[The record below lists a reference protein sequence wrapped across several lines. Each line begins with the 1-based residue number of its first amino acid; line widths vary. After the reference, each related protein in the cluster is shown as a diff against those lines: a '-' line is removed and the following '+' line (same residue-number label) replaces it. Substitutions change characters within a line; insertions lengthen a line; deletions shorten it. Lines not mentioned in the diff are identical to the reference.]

1 MRKFKSGTYS
11 KQYQYKSFTPSKL
24 TPFMWEST
32 KVLTLLTKASQVLGE
47 LNTYAQ
53 LVPDVNFF
61 IEMHKIK
68 EATTSS
74 AIEGTQTS
82 MDEALLSE
90 RDIKPK
96 QRDDWQEVQNYIE
109 ALNYSIERLNDLPL
123 STRLLKEAHQRLLS
137 GARGENKMPGEIRTS
152 QNWIGGADIASAAFV
167 PPHPVDLSDA
177 LNDLERFWHHENWEL
192 PSLIR
197 IAISHYQFETIHPF
211 LNGNGR
217 IGRLLITLQ
226 LIEYK
231 LLDKPVLYLSD
242 FFERNRGSY
251 YDALNRVTNSHDMDQ
266 WLRFFLTGV
275 IETAQKSKSTFTQI
289 GVLRESYSKRLLELG
304 KRASIANEL
313 LQKLYSQ
320 PITSAR
326 SVEESLNV
334 TPATANRLLKK
345 MEKVGM
351 LKEATGYARNRIY
364 VLSEY
369 LNIFKT

>member
-1 MRKFKSGTYS
+1 MREFKSGTYT

-24 TPFMWEST
+24 TPFVWENDT
-32 KVLTLLTKASQVLGE
+32 VLSLLTKASQALGE
-47 LNTYAQ
+47 LNAYAQ

-74 AIEGTQTS
+74 RIEGTQTS

-90 RDIKPK
+90 RDVKPE

-109 ALNYSIERLNDLPL
+109 ALNYSLDRLDELPL
-123 STRLLKEAHQRLLS
+123 STRLLREAHQRLLS
-137 GARGENKMPGEIRTS
+137 GVRGENKMPGEIRTS
-152 QNWIGGADIASAAFV
+152 QNWIGGVDVASAAFV
-167 PPHPVDLSDA
+167 PPHPNELPDSLSD
-177 LNDLERFWHHENWEL
+177 LEKFWHDVNWNL

-211 LNGNGR
+211 LDGNGR

-251 YDALNRVTNSHDMDQ
+251 YDALIRVTNSHDMDH

-275 IETAQKSKSTFTQI
+275 IETAQKSKNTFTQI
-289 GVLRESYSKRLLELG
+289 GVLRESYLKRLEGLG
-304 KRASIANEL
+304 KRTALANEL
-313 LQKLYSQ
+313 LNQLYSQ

-326 SVEESLNV
+326 KVEELLAV
-334 TPATANRLLKK
+334 TPATANRLLKE
-345 MEKVGM
+345 MERVGV
-351 LKEATGYARNRIY
+351 LKESTGYARNRIY
-364 VLSEY
+364 VLNEY
-369 LNIFKT
+369 LNIFKI

>member
-1 MRKFKSGTYS
+1 M
-11 KQYQYKSFTPSKL
+11 
-24 TPFMWEST
+24 
-32 KVLTLLTKASQVLGE
+32 TLLTKASQALGE
-47 LNTYAQ
+47 LNAYAQ

-96 QRDDWQEVQNYIE
+96 QRDDWQEVQNYID
-109 ALNYSIERLNDLPL
+109 ALNYSLDRLSDLPL

-137 GARGENKMPGEIRTS
+137 GTGGENKMPGEIRTS

-177 LNDLERFWHHENWEL
+177 LGDLERFWHDQNWEL

-197 IAISHYQFETIHPF
+197 VAISHYQFETIHPF
-211 LNGNGR
+211 LDGNGR

-226 LIEYK
+226 LIEYR
-231 LLDKPVLYLSD
+231 LLDKPVLYISD

-304 KRASIANEL
+304 KRASLANEL
-313 LQKLYSQ
+313 LQKLYAQ
-320 PITSAR
+320 PITSPR
-326 SVEESLNV
+326 KVEELLDV
-334 TPATANRLLKK
+334 APATANRLLRE

-351 LKEATGYARNRIY
+351 LMEATGYARNRIY

-369 LNIFKT
+369 LNIFKA